1 MPPKTKATRK
11 APAKGKAGKVETRG
25 RKLGLTVEI
34 MLEIEQILKEGNYQQ
49 TAYECVGVGKDGYY
63 DWIKRGIAA
72 KEKALNGHKLT
83 ADEQL
88 LSEFADT
95 IKKAIAFG
103 KRRNVGLIAQ
113 AAIKDWHAAA
123 WMLERT
129 DPERYGRRDKVNV
142 DSKVEQTLKIENKQ
156 VEELI
161 ASLPEEELLRI
172 VRDAKRDDAE
182 SPADDK
188 ELLN

>member
-1 MPPKTKATRK
+1 MARKTKPTRK
-11 APAKGKAGKVETRG
+11 APAKGRAGKVETRG
-25 RKLGLTVEI
+25 RKLALTVE
-34 MLEIEQILKEGNYQQ
+34 MMREIEQILKEGNYQQ
-49 TAYECVGVGKDGYY
+49 TAYECVGISNEAYY
-63 DWIKRGIAA
+63 SWIKRGKAA
-72 KEKALNGHKLT
+72 IEKALDGHELT

-88 LSEFADT
+88 LAEFADT
-95 IKKAIAFG
+95 VKRAIAFG

>member
-11 APAKGKAGKVETRG
+11 AEKVETRG
-25 RKLGLTVEI
+25 RKLSLTVEI
-34 MLEIEQILKEGNYQQ
+34 MREIEQILKEGNYQQ
-49 TAYECVGVGKDGYY
+49 TAYECVGISYEAYY
-63 DWIKRGIAA
+63 NWIKRGKAA
-72 KEKALNGHKLT
+72 IEKAADGYKLT
-83 ADEQL
+83 SDEQL
-88 LSEFADT
+88 LSEFYDT

-142 DSKVEQTLKIENKQ
+142 DSKVEQTLKVEHKQ
-156 VEELI
+156 VDELI
-161 ASLPEEELLRI
+161 ASLPEKELIRL
-172 VRDAKRDDAE
+172 VKDAKRDDAG